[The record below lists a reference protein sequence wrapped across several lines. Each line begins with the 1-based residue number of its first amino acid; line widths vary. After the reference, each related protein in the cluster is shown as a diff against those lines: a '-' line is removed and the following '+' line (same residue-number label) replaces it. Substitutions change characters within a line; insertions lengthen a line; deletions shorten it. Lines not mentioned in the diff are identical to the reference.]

1 MNGRALSALFRRAP
15 LLVLAS
21 LVVLLCSAAPLRA
34 QVDAGSIL
42 GTVSDASGGSV
53 RGATVTLT
61 NEGTNASLATTTSAD
76 GTYKFSPV
84 RIGSYKITATI
95 QGLQTITHR
104 GVTVNASH
112 DVALH

>member
-1 MNGRALSALFRRAP
+1 MNGRAFSALFGRAA

-42 GTVSDASGGSV
+42 GTVSDASGGAV

-61 NEGTNASLATTTSAD
+61 NEGTNASLSTTTSAD
-76 GTYKFSPV
+76 GTYKFPPV
-84 RIGSYKITATI
+84 RIASSKITAPP
-95 QGLQTITHR
+95 QGVQTVPHKD
-104 GVTVNASH
+104 VT
-112 DVALH
+112 LH